1 MKKVGIMQPYFVPY
15 IGYWQLINAVDVYV
29 VFDDVNY
36 IKRGWINRNRILVG
50 KEPQYINLQMS
61 AVSQNKF
68 INEIELLND
77 NEYVEKLFRTVEL
90 NYKKAP
96 FFRETMDLLTK
107 IFSSKESN
115 LARFLFEQ
123 ISIICSYLDIET
135 KLIMSSQMEKNND
148 LKGEEKIL
156 DICQRL
162 GAEEYYNAIGGQ
174 QLYSKENF
182 DKKDITLK
190 FLETERIEYKQF
202 GTSFFENLSIIDVI
216 MFNDVG
222 QIKKMLTCYK
232 LI

>member
-182 DKKDITLK
+182 IK
-190 FLETERIEYKQF
+190 RILHS
-202 GTSFFENLSIIDVI
+202 SFWRQRE
-216 MFNDVG
+216 
-222 QIKKMLTCYK
+222 
-232 LI
+232 